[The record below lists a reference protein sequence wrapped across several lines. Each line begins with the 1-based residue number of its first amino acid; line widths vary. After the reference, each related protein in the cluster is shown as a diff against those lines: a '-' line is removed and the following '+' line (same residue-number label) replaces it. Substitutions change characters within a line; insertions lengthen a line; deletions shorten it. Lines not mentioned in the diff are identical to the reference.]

1 VITRDAA
8 HRYTYEGVTYP
19 GVTTVLTAI
28 KGSAFR
34 SEAYKAA
41 GVLGT
46 QVHALAEYVV
56 RGELVPFDG
65 GSDKAMLY
73 ARNYAQW
80 WKSSGWT
87 LRLSE
92 AMLLHPS
99 VGYGGTFDLLARD
112 SEGRTVLADIKTGSK
127 VDKAA
132 ILQLTAYGMAP
143 LVQPADSDRQY
154 PMPIPDRYVVL
165 HVTAEAVREVEIEVG
180 QAERMAF
187 LDCVDLHL
195 WLEAKK
201 GLKL

>member
-8 HRYTYEGVTYP
+8 HRYSCEGVTYP
-19 GVTTVLTAI
+19 GVTTILSAI

-41 GVLGT
+41 GILGT
-46 QVHALAEYVV
+46 QVHVLAEYVV

-65 GSDKAMLY
+65 GSEKAMLY

-80 WKSSGWT
+80 WQSSGWT
-87 LRLSE
+87 LRLAE
-92 AMLLHPS
+92 AMVVHTD

-143 LVQPADSDRQY
+143 RVQPNGSDRLY

-165 HVTAEAVREVEIEVG
+165 HVNADKVREVEIDVG
-180 QAERMAF
+180 QPERMAF
-187 LDCVDLHL
+187 LDCVDLHC

-201 GLKL
+201 GLRL